1 MLDFTSVLKMLGPL
15 APREVNMLETVLRS
29 FLQMDEWKSKELL
42 KNLQVEVELVREILV
57 KTALVPR
64 QP

>member
-1 MLDFTSVLKMLGPL
+1 MLGPL